1 MNGKKVMVLG
11 MARSGV
17 AAAKRLASQGACVR
31 ISDQKTREALAAA
44 VAPLEG
50 LENIE
55 WRLGEKAEDFAL
67 FNADEY
73 VDALFD

>member
-17 AAAKRLASQGACVR
+17 AASALLSSMGARVR
-31 ISDQKTREALAAA
+31 ISDQKTKEALATA

-55 WRLGEKAEDFAL
+55 WRCGYQLRHGTCARCG
-67 FNADEY
+67 
-73 VDALFD
+73 